1 MSAKPPVYRKGD
13 VVLVAFPYTTD
24 DGQTQTKRRPAVIIS
39 NDYNN
44 ARLDDVLLV
53 PLTSNVTRATRE
65 PTQVVVEMATPEGKL
80 GGIRL
85 DSVIDCTVIA
95 TIPKTLL
102 VNKIGAFPNEVM
114 ERVDMCLMIAL
125 SIGRPIQP
133 DQKAEGDG
141 DAPADS
147 AKSDESKDVE
157 KTSMENADSKSQKQD
172 SIDSS
177 ANESK
182 PAEAKKPEQK
192 SVFKS
197 FKLRSDDDRG
207 PKK

>member
-1 MSAKPPVYRKGD
+1 MSSKQPAYRKGD

-44 ARLDDVLLV
+44 VRLDDVLLV
-53 PLTSNVTRATRE
+53 PLTSNVTRAQRE
-65 PTQVVVEMATPEGKL
+65 PTQVVVEMATPEGKA

-125 SIGRPIQP
+125 SIGRPVQEDRP
-133 DQKAEGDG
+133 DRPEDGFGKEELDPAAPIPAEETSESVAAKTTETVDKFAKLDKVKSEKANDEKDG
-141 DAPADS
+141 DSP
-147 AKSDESKDVE
+147 
-157 KTSMENADSKSQKQD
+157 
-172 SIDSS
+172 
-177 ANESK
+177 
-182 PAEAKKPEQK
+182 
-192 SVFKS
+192 
-197 FKLRSDDDRG
+197 
-207 PKK
+207 PKRIFRRT

>member
-1 MSAKPPVYRKGD
+1 MSSKPPVLYRKGD

-24 DGQTQTKRRPAVIIS
+24 DGSTQTKRRPAVIIS

-53 PLTSNVTRATRE
+53 PLTSNVTRAARE
-65 PTQVVVEMATPEGKL
+65 PTQVVVEMASPEGKS

-102 VNKIGAFPNEVM
+102 VSKIGAFPNEVM

-125 SIGRPIQP
+125 SIGRPVHVERP
-133 DQKAEGDG
+133 DEKEGC
-141 DAPADS
+141 AL
-147 AKSDESKDVE
+147 ESKEEE
-157 KTSMENADSKSQKQD
+157 KKEAD
-172 SIDSS
+172 
-177 ANESK
+177 
-182 PAEAKKPEQK
+182 
-192 SVFKS
+192 
-197 FKLRSDDDRG
+197 
-207 PKK
+207 

>member
-1 MSAKPPVYRKGD
+1 MTAKPPVYRKGD

-24 DGQTQTKRRPAVIIS
+24 EGSTQTKRRPAVIIS

-65 PTQVVVEMATPEGKL
+65 PTQVVVEMNTPEGKA

-102 VNKIGAFPNEVM
+102 VSKIGAFPNEIM
-114 ERVDMCLMIAL
+114 EHVDMCLMVAL
-125 SIGRPIQP
+125 SIGRPIT
-133 DQKAEGDG
+133 A
-141 DAPADS
+141 
-147 AKSDESKDVE
+147 
-157 KTSMENADSKSQKQD
+157 ENAPSSQ
-172 SIDSS
+172 
-177 ANESK
+177 
-182 PAEAKKPEQK
+182 AEQE
-192 SVFKS
+192 
-197 FKLRSDDDRG
+197 
-207 PKK
+207 